1 MPRHDQLDLFA
12 ECQPELPEVERASAV
27 YRADP
32 DKVRAELLGVLAE
45 VRAAQSFPWDA
56 RRTLYWRTVFPQMTN
71 WLPDAEAAQLRF
83 EFETE
88 IRRLDAA

>member
-1 MPRHDQLDLFA
+1 MTRQLTLFG
-12 ECQPELPEVERASAV
+12 EGQPELPGVEGAAA
-27 YRADP
+27 YHADP
-32 DKVRAELLGVLAE
+32 DEVRAELLRVLAE

-71 WLPDAEAAQLRF
+71 WLPDVEAAQLRF

>member
-1 MPRHDQLDLFA
+1 MTRQLTLFG
-12 ECQPELPEVERASAV
+12 EDQPELPGVAERAAV
-27 YRADP
+27 RVDP
-32 DKVRAELLGVLAE
+32 DEVRAELLRVLAQ

-56 RRTLYWRTVFPQMTN
+56 RRTLYWRTVSPQMTN
-71 WLPDAEAAQLRF
+71 WLPDGGAAQLRF